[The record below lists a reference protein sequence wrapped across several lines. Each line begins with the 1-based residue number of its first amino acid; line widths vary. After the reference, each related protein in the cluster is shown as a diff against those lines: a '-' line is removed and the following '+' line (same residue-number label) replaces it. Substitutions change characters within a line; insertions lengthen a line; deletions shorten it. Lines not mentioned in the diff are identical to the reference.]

1 MLIDV
6 KQEQKEAV
14 EKGVITMEDVEMAV
28 ADAAE
33 GMLVTVVAVSTDLVF
48 KLEV

>member
-6 KQEQKEAV
+6 KQDQKEAI

-33 GMLVTVVAVSTDLVF
+33 GMLLMSVAVATDLMF